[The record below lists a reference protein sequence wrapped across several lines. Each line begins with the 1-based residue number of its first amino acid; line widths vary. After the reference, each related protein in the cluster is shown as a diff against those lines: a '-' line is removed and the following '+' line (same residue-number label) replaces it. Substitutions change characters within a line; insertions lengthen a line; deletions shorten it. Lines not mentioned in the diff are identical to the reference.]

1 MRSATL
7 ATLDVLVVDD
17 EPAILM
23 SVSDALRADGHR
35 VSLAHDGALAQSM
48 LKNQVFD
55 LLICD
60 IRLPRV
66 DGMAIFRQVR
76 QRAPSTDVVFI
87 TAFGAV
93 PDAVAA
99 LKDGATDYLTKPFR
113 LEALRARVE
122 QIAKN
127 RTLRDALS
135 VARTRVS
142 QPHSHNGSAAAPIV
156 GQSPSLKRALER
168 TETFAQSEYPV
179 LIYGESGT
187 GKELVAKLLHDHSAR
202 RAAAMVAVNCAAFPE
217 TLLEAELF
225 GYKRGAFTGA
235 FQDREGR
242 FKAAHH
248 GTLFLDEVAE
258 IPLPAQAKLL
268 RVLQEGCFEPLGTN
282 QSIRVDVRIISATNR
297 DLRERVRQG
306 LFRDDLYYRLKVL
319 SIDVPPL
326 RERRGD
332 MPALVTYFLHRF
344 RRGDSTAPEV
354 SARAMA
360 ALTAYPFPGNVREL
374 EHAIQ
379 HAGVL
384 AQGADIDLSHLPSEI
399 SGEVFLQSASG
410 DEVSLQPLPEAM
422 LLFEREY
429 LLRGLNLAGGRRTQ
443 AAALL
448 GISRKNLWQK
458 LRRHGLLCVSL
469 DGQAA
474 KDELGDD

>member
-1 MRSATL
+1 M
-7 ATLDVLVVDD
+7 LDVLVVDD
-17 EPAILM
+17 EPTILM

-35 VSLAHDGALAQSM
+35 VSLAHDGAVAQAM
-48 LKNQVFD
+48 LNNQVFD

-60 IRLPRV
+60 IRLPRI
-66 DGMAIFRQVR
+66 DGMTIFRQVR
-76 QRAPSTDVVFI
+76 ARAPSTDVVFI

-113 LEALRARVE
+113 LEELRARVA
-122 QIAKN
+122 QIAAG
-127 RTLRDALS
+127 RALRDELS
-135 VARTRVS
+135 EARATLAGA
-142 QPHSHNGSAAAPIV
+142 PSHGGSKAAPIV
-156 GQSPSLKRALER
+156 GRSPALKRALDR

-187 GKELVAKLLHDHSAR
+187 GKELVAKMLHDHSAR
-202 RAAAMVAVNCAAFPE
+202 GSAALVAVNCAAFPE
-217 TLLEAELF
+217 TLIEAELF

-282 QSIRVDVRIISATNR
+282 QSIRVDVRIISATHR
-297 DLRERVRQG
+297 DLRARVRQG
-306 LFRDDLYYRLKVL
+306 LFREDLYYRLKVL
-319 SIDVPPL
+319 GIEVPPL
-326 RERRGD
+326 RDRRGD
-332 MPALVTYFLHRF
+332 ISLLVEYFLQNF
-344 RRGDSTAPEV
+344 RRYEGGTPAV

-360 ALTAYPFPGNVREL
+360 ALTAYGYPGNVREL

-384 AQGADIDLSHLPSEI
+384 AQGADIDVGHLPQEI
-399 SGEVFLQSASG
+399 AG
-410 DEVSLQPLPEAM
+410 DAAVLTPADDSVGLQPLPEAM
-422 LLFEREY
+422 HLFEREY
-429 LLRGLNLAGGRRTQ
+429 LLRGLALAGGKRTQ

-458 LRRHGLLCVSL
+458 LRRHGLL
-469 DGQAA
+469 DFDPEPEAT
-474 KDELGDD
+474 KDNTARGPAEAM

>member
-1 MRSATL
+1 M
-7 ATLDVLVVDD
+7 LDVLVVDD
-17 EPAILM
+17 EPTILM

-35 VSLAHDGALAQSM
+35 VSLAHDGAVAQGM
-48 LKNQVFD
+48 LNNQVFD

-66 DGMAIFRQVR
+66 DGMTIFRQVR
-76 QRAPSTDVVFI
+76 LSSPSTDVVFI

-127 RTLRDALS
+127 RALRDALT
-135 VARTRVS
+135 VARASLEEGRT
-142 QPHSHNGSAAAPIV
+142 PHGGSAAAPIV
-156 GQSPSLKRALER
+156 GRSPALKRALDR

-179 LIYGESGT
+179 LILGESGT
-187 GKELVAKLLHDHSAR
+187 GKELVAKMLHDHSAR

-217 TLLEAELF
+217 TLIEAELF

-282 QSIRVDVRIISATNR
+282 QSIRVDVRIISATHR

-306 LFRDDLYYRLKVL
+306 LFREDLYYRLKVL
-319 SIDVPPL
+319 GIDVPPL
-326 RERRGD
+326 RDRRGD
-332 MPALVTYFLHRF
+332 MPVLVEYFLRRF
-344 RRGDSTAPEV
+344 RRPDSTIPDV

-384 AQGADIDLSHLPSEI
+384 AQGADIDLPHLPSEI
-399 SGEVFLQSASG
+399 SGEILTYRIADDDAG
-410 DEVSLQPLPEAM
+410 LQPLSEAM
-422 LLFEREY
+422 QLFEREY
-429 LLRGLNLAGGRRTQ
+429 LLRGLLLAGGKRTK

-458 LRRHGLLCVSL
+458 LRRHGLLDVGL
-469 DGQAA
+469 DASGLAGEPEG
-474 KDELGDD
+474 EL